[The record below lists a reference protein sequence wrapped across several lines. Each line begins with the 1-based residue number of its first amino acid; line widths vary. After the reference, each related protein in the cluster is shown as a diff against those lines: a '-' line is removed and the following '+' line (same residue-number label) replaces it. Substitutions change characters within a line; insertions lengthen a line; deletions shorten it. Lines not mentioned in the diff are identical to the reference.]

1 MSILSGP
8 TVTLRRAMALAVG
21 SLAVGALASVP
32 VARLHAQAPG
42 GGSSSRAPACDASAA
57 SVLKL
62 PSGFC
67 AVLVAEVSRPRHLA
81 VAQNG
86 DVYVSFQGQ
95 RGAPTPR
102 ERGGVVVLR
111 DTNGDGRA
119 DSRSFVGEE
128 SGTGVALR
136 GGYLYF
142 ATNTAVL
149 RYRIADGV
157 PVQSPDTIVEGL
169 PDRPGEA
176 TKSIAFGDDGSL
188 LVSIGA
194 ATDACAPPPAPG
206 APAASGPPQKG
217 DDPCRQLETRG
228 GIWRFD
234 AARPHQRLEG
244 AERWATGIRNTVAL
258 AWDPTTH
265 ALYGVSH
272 GRSGLA
278 RWPGFSAQSD
288 VDLPA
293 EEFLRI
299 DRGRQFGWPYCY
311 FDPQQKRLVLSPEYG
326 GDGQTV
332 GQCASKT
339 APIDAFP
346 AHWGPGD
353 LVFYTGSHFPAHYR
367 GGAFVALHGRVN
379 PGVAFVPFAAGRPS
393 GAHEEFARPAPGGDA
408 TTLRPIGLAE
418 GPDGSLYLAE
428 DGKGRVWRIFY
439 TGG

>member
-8 TVTLRRAMALAVG
+8 PVTLRRALAL
-21 SLAVGALASVP
+21 GALALVH
-32 VARLHAQAPG
+32 VAPLSAQAPG
-42 GGSSSRAPACDASAA
+42 LASSPRTPACDPAA
-57 SVLKL
+57 AGALRL
-62 PSGFC
+62 PGGFC
-67 AVLVAEVSRPRHLA
+67 AVLVAEVARPRHLA

-86 DVYVSFQGQ
+86 DVYVSFQGR
-95 RGAPTPR
+95 RGAATPG

-111 DTNGDGRA
+111 DTDGDGHA
-119 DSRSFVGEE
+119 DTRSYVGDE
-128 SGTGVALR
+128 SATGVGLH
-136 GGYLYF
+136 GGYLYL

-149 RYRIADGV
+149 RYRLADGL
-157 PVQSPDTIVEGL
+157 PVAAPDTIVEGL
-169 PDRPGEA
+169 QDRPGEP
-176 TKSIAFGDDGSL
+176 TKSIAFADDGSL

-194 ATDACAPPPAPG
+194 ATDACAPAPAPG

-217 DDPCRQLETRG
+217 DDPCRQLASRAG
-228 GIWRFD
+228 VWRFD
-234 AARPHQRLEG
+234 AARTHQRLEG
-244 AERWATGIRNTVAL
+244 AERWATGIRNAVAL
-258 AWDPTTH
+258 AWDPTAH

-278 RWPGFSAQSD
+278 RWPGFTAQSD

-311 FDPQQKRLVLSPEYG
+311 FDPRQGHLVLAPEYG
-326 GDGQTV
+326 GNGQAV
-332 GQCASKT
+332 GRCASKT

-353 LVFYTGSHFPAHYR
+353 LAFYTGTQFPARYR

-379 PGVAFVPFAAGRPS
+379 PGVVFVPFGRGRPS
-393 GAHEEFARPAPGGDA
+393 GPREQFVSPAAGADA
-408 TTLRPIGLAE
+408 AKLRPIGLAV

-428 DGKGRVWRIFY
+428 DGAGRVWRILY
-439 TGG
+439 RGGR